1 MRLKK
6 IYIILYLSVTSTFSF
21 SAITLHSE
29 LFDYLDESETTSF
42 LLSQK
47 GDVIINK
54 EFKLKKTLN
63 PMNKMFF
70 NLFRHGSIDTRSQED
85 VASIQKSVVSILI
98 GIAQKRG
105 LLNLDDSV
113 TKYIGKWTELED
125 AKENPITIKNLLTM
139 TSGLDVDFNFQFK
152 PGSEWKYNSRAYS
165 QLISVLELSSG
176 LDINTLSSQWLF
188 APLEMNNTFW
198 KQRAKGP
205 LGFRK
210 DSSKYGLVTTAEDL
224 LKFGQF
230 ILKAKKN
237 RTSNILTDEKFFE
250 ESFTKSQNKNEAYGY
265 LWWLNNS
272 TSHMTWDK
280 GLSSGRLLPN
290 APDETILAL
299 GAGSRVLAIVPSE
312 ELILVRLGSFPEDP
326 NFINNLWEYIQN

>member
-1 MRLKK
+1 
-6 IYIILYLSVTSTFSF
+6 
-21 SAITLHSE
+21 
-29 LFDYLDESETTSF
+29 
-42 LLSQK
+42 
-47 GDVIINK
+47 
-54 EFKLKKTLN
+54 
-63 PMNKMFF
+63 MN
-70 NLFRHGSIDTRSQED
+70 D
-85 VASIQKSVVSILI
+85 
-98 GIAQKRG
+98 
-105 LLNLDDSV
+105 
-113 TKYIGKWTELED
+113 
-125 AKENPITIKNLLTM
+125 
-139 TSGLDVDFNFQFK
+139 
-152 PGSEWKYNSRAYS
+152 
-165 QLISVLELSSG
+165 
-176 LDINTLSSQWLF
+176 
-188 APLEMNNTFW
+188 TFW

-210 DSSKYGLVTTAEDL
+210 ESSKYGLVTTAEDL

-237 RTSNILTDEKFFE
+237 RTSNILPDEKFFE
-250 ESFTKSQNKNEAYGY
+250 ESFTKSQDKNEAYGY